1 MPPPPRGSASP
12 RSRQGRSQP
21 LLYEIAASVVKGYD
35 QGQLY
40 RSRILH
46 VLWSPQTGPICAY
59 EDPSLAWAHA
69 RTMLGVDVT
78 GVEVR
83 ADLPEIVRQDVVSDY
98 DGDEI
103 TPVAIDDIDDIDD
116 TDDNTKE

>member
-1 MPPPPRGSASP
+1 
-12 RSRQGRSQP
+12 
-21 LLYEIAASVVKGYD
+21 
-35 QGQLY
+35 
-40 RSRILH
+40 
-46 VLWSPQTGPICAY
+46 
-59 EDPSLAWAHA
+59 
-69 RTMLGVDVT
+69 MLGVDVT

-103 TPVAIDDIDDIDD
+103 TPVAIDDIDDIND